1 MYDPPSY
8 LWAMAIA
15 GIIAILAATCVVLYG
30 GAMRQPGRRRAA
42 LLAAGAAAVLGGW
55 FTASAVIAD
64 HGWYH
69 TRLGHGVP
77 WMPVAVVGFLGLLLA
92 LRRIPVVA
100 RALAAPGMTSRLELP
115 HSFRAVD
122 GVAFLLIM
130 ALGHLPALFALPAG
144 LGDIAAGIAAPLV
157 ARKLAQGTGRRTAL
171 WFNAFGMTD
180 LIVALTLGAVVAY
193 QLIHITPSGAPI
205 SELPLAVVPTVGVPL
220 LLAVHI
226 TSVTALVR
234 ARRTP
239 QPATAARSRPPRN
252 KERTMTRAPSKP
264 LVLVALLTASFVI
277 NLDTTLVNVALPTLT
292 RELGA
297 TTAQLQWVVD
307 AYNLVFAA
315 LLLTSGSLS
324 DRFGRKGMLMAGLA
338 VSAWPARR
346 RVRHVPGR
354 LIAARAVMGLG
365 AAMTFPATL
374 SLLTGVFT
382 GRKERAVSIGL
393 WGATAGLAIALG
405 PIVGGFLL
413 GHFSWSSIFYTLGP
427 VSLAVIVL
435 AARFVPVPGPG
446 PGRPG
451 RPGPD
456 PVRPA
461 SCPAGLHGH
470 RGARPGLDRAATLLG
485 FAGAAVLLA
494 AFMAG
499 ERRTRQPMLDVRLFA
514 NLRFSAASAAV
525 TIAFFTLSGFI
536 FLMTQYFQ
544 FVRAYSPLSTGVHLL
559 PVAISVAIG
568 STLGTRLAVRLGT
581 KAIVTA
587 GLALQAASTSGWP
600 ATSPHPQLRADRRP
614 DGRLRPGHGP
624 DVRARDRVDYGS
636 GPPARPASARP

>member
-30 GAMRQPGRRRAA
+30 GAMQAGLGRRRAA

-239 QPATAARSRPPRN
+239 QPATAAP
-252 KERTMTRAPSKP
+252 
-264 LVLVALLTASFVI
+264 LTA
-277 NLDTTLVNVALPTLT
+277 
-292 RELGA
+292 
-297 TTAQLQWVVD
+297 
-307 AYNLVFAA
+307 AA
-315 LLLTSGSLS
+315 
-324 DRFGRKGMLMAGLA
+324 K
-338 VSAWPARR
+338 
-346 RVRHVPGR
+346 
-354 LIAARAVMGLG
+354 
-365 AAMTFPATL
+365 
-374 SLLTGVFT
+374 
-382 GRKERAVSIGL
+382 
-393 WGATAGLAIALG
+393 
-405 PIVGGFLL
+405 
-413 GHFSWSSIFYTLGP
+413 
-427 VSLAVIVL
+427 
-435 AARFVPVPGPG
+435 
-446 PGRPG
+446 
-451 RPGPD
+451 
-456 PVRPA
+456 
-461 SCPAGLHGH
+461 
-470 RGARPGLDRAATLLG
+470 
-485 FAGAAVLLA
+485 
-494 AFMAG
+494 
-499 ERRTRQPMLDVRLFA
+499 
-514 NLRFSAASAAV
+514 
-525 TIAFFTLSGFI
+525 
-536 FLMTQYFQ
+536 
-544 FVRAYSPLSTGVHLL
+544 
-559 PVAISVAIG
+559 
-568 STLGTRLAVRLGT
+568 
-581 KAIVTA
+581 
-587 GLALQAASTSGWP
+587 
-600 ATSPHPQLRADRRP
+600 
-614 DGRLRPGHGP
+614 
-624 DVRARDRVDYGS
+624 
-636 GPPARPASARP
+636 